1 MPKTI
6 CLENNLIKPIH
17 VAKNI
22 NHKDLEI
29 TKSEEN
35 PFCSWSIIFFTSNGI
50 TTLNTLTI
58 KRAKAP
64 YKNSFLYG
72 FKYLDITLNFKFFI
86 LFWQY
91 D

>member
-6 CLENNLIKPIH
+6 CLENNLIKPIQ

-29 TKSEEN
+29 TKSEEK
-35 PFCSWSIIFFTSNGI
+35 PFCNWSIIFFTSKGI
-50 TTLNTLTI
+50 TTLSIFTN

-72 FKYLDITLNFKFFI
+72 LRYLDITFK
-86 LFWQY
+86 L
-91 D
+91 

>member
-6 CLENNLIKPIH
+6 CLENNLIKPIQ

-35 PFCSWSIIFFTSNGI
+35 PFCNWSIIFFTSKGI
-50 TTLNTLTI
+50 TTLSIFTN
-58 KRAKAP
+58 KRAKDP
-64 YKNSFLYG
+64 YKNSFL
-72 FKYLDITLNFKFFI
+72 
-86 LFWQY
+86 
-91 D
+91 